1 MIELTNIELKAGAF
15 HLGPL
20 NFKAEAHSYV
30 AVVGPTGAGKSLTG
44 RIIAGIITPCSGQV
58 TVDGNDITDLAPES
72 RGIGYVPQDYALF
85 PHMTVRKNLAFG
97 LAAKNRSVQEQEEE
111 ATRLAAQLEIS
122 HLLDR
127 HPANLSGGE
136 RQRVALGR
144 AMAVK
149 PGVMILDEPLSA
161 VDESIRLELTRCI
174 ADLHRRT
181 GGCFIH
187 VTHNLNEALS
197 LASLVIVMMDGKIAQ
212 CDRPIDVLERPNS
225 VAVAEF
231 VQAGNIIS
239 GIVTAA
245 AEHTRLQI
253 DRFGELVC
261 KAGEFNPGDR
271 VAAVIRPEFIRVD
284 DPGSSQSC
292 NSSSKNCF
300 KARIAE
306 ISRRIDC
313 CALRLDCGINL
324 SAVVSIAEHKDR
336 LQPGMDVQF
345 TIDPAKIHL
354 LSETGS

>member
-1 MIELTNIELKAGAF
+1 VIELANIELKAGSF

-20 NFKAEAHSYV
+20 NFRAEANSYV

-44 RIIAGIITPCSGQV
+44 RIIAGIITPCAGQV
-58 TVDGNDITDLAPES
+58 TVNGIDITDLAPEN

-97 LAAKNRSVQEQEEE
+97 LAAKNRSLQEQEEE
-111 ATRLAAQLEIS
+111 AVRLAAQLEIS

-127 HPANLSGGE
+127 YPTNLSGGE

-144 AMAVK
+144 AMAVR
-149 PGVMILDEPLSA
+149 PEVMILDEPLSA
-161 VDESIRLELTRCI
+161 VDESIRLELTQCI
-174 ADLHRRT
+174 ADLHRKT

-212 CDRPIDVLERPNS
+212 CDRPVDVLERPAS
-225 VAVAEF
+225 IAVAEF
-231 VQAGNIIS
+231 VQAGNIVS
-239 GIVTAA
+239 GTVTAVA
-245 AEHTRLQI
+245 DHARLQI
-253 DRFGELVC
+253 DGLGELLC
-261 KAGEFNPGDR
+261 KAGDNKPGDMA
-271 VAAVIRPEFIRVD
+271 AAVIRPEFIRLVCND
-284 DPGSSQSC
+284 SSQSD
-292 NSSSKNCF
+292 KNNTGNLF
-300 KARIAE
+300 TARIVE

-313 CALRLDCGINL
+313 CALRLDCGISL

-336 LQPGMDVQF
+336 LQPGMNVKF

-354 LSETGS
+354 LAETRC